1 MENKLNRDDLIYKKG
16 NKKRDKRYD
25 FQKFKTRSFG
35 REIYNNDLSVDDAFD
50 LQKRLKDDIDI
61 FKESIKSKESV
72 IKEKKH

>member
-1 MENKLNRDDLIYKKG
+1 MENKLNRDDLIYKKD

-25 FQKFKTRSFG
+25 FQKLKTRSFG

>member
-1 MENKLNRDDLIYKKG
+1 MENKLNRDDLIYKKD
-16 NKKRDKRYD
+16 NKKRDKRYY
-25 FQKFKTRSFG
+25 FQKLKTRSFG